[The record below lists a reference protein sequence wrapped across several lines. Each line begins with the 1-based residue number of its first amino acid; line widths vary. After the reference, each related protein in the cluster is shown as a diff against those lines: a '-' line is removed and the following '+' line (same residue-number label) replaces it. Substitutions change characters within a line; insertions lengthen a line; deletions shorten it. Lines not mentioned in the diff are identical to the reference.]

1 MTDGLNVGDCVGVGV
16 EGVVVGVLEGVFDG
30 SKEILG
36 LLDTVGG
43 FVGAYVTSLDVGW
56 SDNDGPS
63 LGIDDG

>member
-1 MTDGLNVGDCVGVGV
+1 M

-43 FVGAYVTSLDVGW
+43 FVGASVTSLDVGW

>member
-43 FVGAYVTSLDVGW
+43 FVGASVTSLDVGW

>member
-1 MTDGLNVGDCVGVGV
+1 LEGVLVGVF
-16 EGVVVGVLEGVFDG
+16 EGVFDG
-30 SKEILG
+30 SKETLG

-43 FVGAYVTSLDVGW
+43 FVGASVKSLDVGW